1 MADYISREDAVS
13 QIFDKV
19 WTKTDEDGYIWVLRR
34 DVIYTLD
41 DITTA
46 DVVEVVRC
54 KDCEL
59 WCMTM
64 PEDERKKAA
73 ENPWTDGVCELYE
86 SDGFSPND
94 FCSNARR
101 RRGWQ
106 LTISAAQA

>member
-34 DVIYTLD
+34 DVVYTLD
-41 DITTA
+41 DIPTA

-59 WCMTM
+59 WNYY
-64 PEDERKKAA
+64 KKVRAGRYFHEETEA
-73 ENPWTDGVCELYE
+73 LLLQLLSVIKLDGLEAFHELCQDLLYM
-86 SDGFSPND
+86 DG
-94 FCSNARR
+94 
-101 RRGWQ
+101 G
-106 LTISAAQA
+106 